1 MNHRELITAL
11 TPLHSAGEAR
21 AIVRLVM
28 EERFGLSQTDL
39 LLGKDTE
46 LSRTDRAEFE
56 KIAQRLLAG
65 EPVQHVLGY
74 ATFCG
79 RRFRVTPDVLIPRPE
94 TEELV
99 HWAIEQAPVL
109 PTFPSQHTPS
119 QHSPSGGLG
128 ASHSPSGGLGASH
141 SPSGSLG
148 ASHSPSGGLG
158 ASHSPSGSLGAS
170 QPSPL
175 RVLDLCTGSGCIAV
189 SLALAL
195 PAARVVGVD
204 ISAPALAIAREN
216 ASALG
221 APNVSFVQQDILQD
235 NASSQHSPLGGL
247 GALHSPLGGLGASLG
262 ASAIISNPPYVRYS
276 EAADIHPTVLDHE
289 PSLALFVPDEDPLR
303 FYHAIARIGRDAL
316 LPGGQLFVEINAALA
331 DETRA
336 LFASYGYAGV
346 TLRNDQFGRPRMLRA
361 IRPTAFSD
369 VK

>member
-109 PTFPSQHTPS
+109 PTFPSQHSPFQHTPS
-119 QHSPSGGLG
+119 QHSPLGGLG
-128 ASHSPSGGLGASH
+128 A
-141 SPSGSLG
+141 
-148 ASHSPSGGLG
+148 
-158 ASHSPSGSLGAS
+158 
-170 QPSPL
+170 SPL

-221 APNVSFVQQDILQD
+221 APNVSFVQQDVLGNQ
-235 NASSQHSPLGGL
+235 SSKFKVQS
-247 GALHSPLGGLGASLG
+247 SKFKVQS
-262 ASAIISNPPYVRYS
+262 SKFKVQCSTIISNPPYVRNS

-303 FYHAIARIGRDAL
+303 FYHAIARIGLRTL
-316 LPGGQLFVEINAALA
+316 IPGGCVLVEINAALA
-331 DETRA
+331 DETCA